1 MANRRVI
8 RGDTDT
14 FQVKF
19 MHSSVN
25 KLGVEV
31 KTPVDITG
39 WDVRFTVRKDIP
51 STATRNDNNALISKS
66 AVIEDGTTGIAIFT
80 ITSEET
86 NINEGAYW
94 YDIQCTKPDGTI
106 KSIPKGKYIVDSDI
120 TRDTY

>member
-8 RGDTDT
+8 RGDSDT

-25 KLGVEV
+25 KLGIET

-39 WDVRFTVRKDIP
+39 WDIRFTVRKDIP
-51 STATRNDNNALISKS
+51 ATSIRNDNNALISKS
-66 AVIEDGTTGIAIFT
+66 AIIEDGESGVATFY
-80 ITSEET
+80 ITPEET

-94 YDIQCTKPDGTI
+94 YDIQYTKPDGTI

-120 TRDTY
+120 TRDSY